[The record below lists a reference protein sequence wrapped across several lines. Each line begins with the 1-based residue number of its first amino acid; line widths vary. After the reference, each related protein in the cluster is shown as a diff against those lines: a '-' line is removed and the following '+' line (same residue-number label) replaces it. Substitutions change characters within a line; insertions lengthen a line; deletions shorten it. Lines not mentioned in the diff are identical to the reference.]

1 MPKAMYKSE
10 LARIAGVSD
19 RTFSRY
25 LSTRR
30 QILVEMGVSPHTH
43 LLPPH
48 AVKFIS
54 EDYGID
60 I

>member
-1 MPKAMYKSE
+1 MYKSE
-10 LARIAGVSD
+10 LARMAGVSD

-30 QILVEMGVSPHTH
+30 QVLLEMGVSPHTH

-48 AVKFIS
+48 AVKYIS
-54 EDYGID
+54 DDYGID
-60 I
+60 L